1 MPQRSDER
9 LAELIATKILPG
21 YPTRSVLDIGCG
33 DGIISKHLDKGC
45 KYTGL
50 DISEACIYEKDQNN
64 PNIQYVEADQIT
76 QVMNSGS
83 TWETILLLD
92 VIEHTRGFTTLF
104 DIALEKATKH
114 VIVSLPNEL
123 YILDRLR
130 MLFGHEINAH
140 SLDQASQ
147 PEGFKHQFI
156 INISKARSLLE
167 RSASSR
173 NFYLQEEVFR
183 PLVAKRKFQ
192 QPLLW
197 GLRLLS
203 SDQLWSM
210 GSIFIFTRQE

>member
-21 YPTRSVLDIGCG
+21 FPTNSVLDIGCG
-33 DGIISKHLDKGC
+33 DGIVSRHLNKAC

-50 DISEACIYEKDQNN
+50 DITDACIYKKAHDN
-64 PNIQYVEADQIT
+64 PNIRYAEASEINQI
-76 QVMNSGS
+76 MSSSGM
-83 TWETILLLD
+83 WETILLLD

-104 DIALEKATKH
+104 DIALDKATKQ

-130 MLFGHEINAH
+130 MLLGHEINAH
-140 SLDQASQ
+140 SLDQVNQ
-147 PEGFKHQFI
+147 PEGFKHQYI
-156 INISKARSLLE
+156 INIDKARSLLE
-167 RSASSR
+167 RNARSKG
-173 NFYLQEEVFR
+173 FFLEEEVFR
-183 PLVAKRKFQ
+183 PLIAKKRFQ

-210 GSIFIFTRQE
+210 GSIFIFTRQD